1 MATLNAE
8 VVTPPV
14 PIEASIVAKPA
25 EVTNAPVASKPSASV
40 GQNVGPVRR
49 SVG

>member
-14 PIEASIVAKPA
+14 LTEATVVAKPA
-25 EVTNAPVASKPSASV
+25 EATNQPQATSV
-40 GQNVGPVRR
+40 PQVIPPGTRIIR
-49 SVG
+49 K

>member
-14 PIEASIVAKPA
+14 PTEATIVAKPA
-25 EVTNAPVASKPSASV
+25 EVTNQPPATSV
-40 GQNVGPVRR
+40 PQVISPGTRVIRR
-49 SVG
+49 